1 MNFKS
6 VSVNNCYI
14 LDKEVFNNPFFSFLN
29 AKAIYSA
36 SIFHL
41 AFFKGDTALLTKE
54 EIKQYEIFTI
64 NLYRL
69 NSPYLY
75 IPFEINYHENY
86 LYQSYYE
93 SDHFPLSVWI
103 EEKNLIPFNIFIQI
117 IEDILKALNTLEKMG
132 HSHLF
137 LTPEE
142 ILIPLQWKEDTHVKL
157 YNIGLNSIVHSVF
170 DKHKIGE
177 YRNNYYK
184 GSTGSVENKLIK
196 NISEDLYSFGNILNR
211 ILPLCNFNNDKDKLI
226 IKAYINRLIENPESF
241 NSIEEVMLLF
251 NSYFVENNKPQTLN
265 SKTIDYSY
273 TGQASFDI
281 PEFNDWQEEAEL
293 EPLPEQDLP
302 VNEIKSVPETIKKS
316 SILKSVSTFL
326 SNLFSRKNKDKY
338 VSKTLLDF
346 TEESNISNKKNK
358 HEEKVNSTDISKN
371 ISGENRIENNYLS
384 KSRKT
389 ENILKEIE
397 NHYKSIIKDSSFD
410 TENEILNTNH
420 ENFLNYDST
429 RYSERNSKNNIEKEN
444 QKPNSDLISTFKV
457 SLLERDYS
465 RCYEII
471 SYIQKPDNHPLQ
483 KNITKELGNVLD
495 NKLKM
500 LNDHYIKNDSTN
512 IIIKLAKLDSIKPM
526 EGRELK
532 EDLIKDLK
540 TEDNPKNNL
549 NLFHRI
555 LLFLKTLFRKLK

>member
-540 TEDNPKNNL
+540 TEVNPKNNL